1 MCEAGRNQ
9 GGRYTYPRL
18 NRAYFP
24 EYGSDNLGGISV
36 GLGARYQSRKSP
48 HFGCGQ
54 SVKQLLS
61 FVIRRNKCWT
71 DMSPNIIPFGL
82 LRAISPLRVVF
93 SELTMN
99 QPMKLSLEQQFSIC
113 SFATQVQ
120 NMSHDQAKDF
130 LVKLYEQMVV
140 REATYQELLK
150 HQWGLDSGSTMA

>member
-1 MCEAGRNQ
+1 M
-9 GGRYTYPRL
+9 L
-18 NRAYFP
+18 
-24 EYGSDNLGGISV
+24 DK
-36 GLGARYQSRKSP
+36 YQSNCYP
-48 HFGCGQ
+48 IWT
-54 SVKQLLS
+54 SVS
-61 FVIRRNKCWT
+61 DITFTRC
-71 DMSPNIIPFGL
+71 F
-82 LRAISPLRVVF
+82 F